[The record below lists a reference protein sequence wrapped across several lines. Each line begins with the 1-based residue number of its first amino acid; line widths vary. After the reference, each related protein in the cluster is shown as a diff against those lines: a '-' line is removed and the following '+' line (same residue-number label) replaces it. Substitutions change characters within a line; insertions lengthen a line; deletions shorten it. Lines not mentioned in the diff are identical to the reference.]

1 MRASRHE
8 RRRGQAVAA
17 AHRDVG
23 SAVAGRPW
31 LASYAW
37 RGWYFLG
44 MSETNQAAG
53 AVRGDEAAFTALTEP
68 YRRQLHLHCY
78 RMLGSFDEAEDLVQE
93 TLLRAW
99 RGWAGFEGRSMV
111 RTWLYRIA
119 TNACLDHLDSKAY
132 RLQSLESPQAAVDWI
147 QPYPDRLLDEI
158 AATDSGPDAL
168 VIARE
173 TTELAYLAAIQYLPP
188 KQRAILILRDALG
201 WSAKETASLLDESVP
216 SVNSALH
223 RARSSLR
230 TRLPKSRL
238 EWSTATA
245 PTVAERQLLERYM
258 DATDR
263 ADVSAL
269 TALLREE
276 ARLTMPPYPTWFHGR
291 EDIAAAFALSTDP
304 SSPTYLGQLR
314 TVATAAN
321 RQPAVAAYVRR
332 PGDSVYRAL
341 GLDVLRL
348 EGDLVVEITR
358 FVNADLLAAFGLPP
372 TL

>member
-1 MRASRHE
+1 VSVRNTNQEDAT
-8 RRRGQAVAA
+8 
-17 AHRDVG
+17 
-23 SAVAGRPW
+23 AVAG
-31 LASYAW
+31 
-37 RGWYFLG
+37 
-44 MSETNQAAG
+44 
-53 AVRGDEAAFTALTEP
+53 VRSGDEAAFAALTEP
-68 YRRQLHLHCY
+68 HRRQLHLHCY

-99 RGWAGFEGRSMV
+99 KGRAAFEGRSTV

-119 TNACLDHLDSKAY
+119 TNACLDLIESKSR
-132 RLQSLESPQAAVDWI
+132 RLESVESPQATDSYKVDWI
-147 QPYPDRLLDEI
+147 QPYPDRLLDQI
-158 AATDSGPDAL
+158 ASSDSGPDAV

-173 TTELAYLAAIQYLPP
+173 TIELAYLVAIQYLPP

-201 WSAKETASLLDESVP
+201 WSAKEAAVLLEESVA

-230 TRLPKSRL
+230 KRVPEPRL
-238 EWSTATA
+238 EWSTAAT
-245 PTVAERQLLERYM
+245 PTIAERKLLERYM
-258 DATDR
+258 DATER
-263 ADVSAL
+263 ADGAAL

-276 ARLTMPPYPTWFHGR
+276 ARLTMPPYPTWFQGR
-291 EDIAAAFALSTDP
+291 QDIATAFEFATDP
-304 SSPTYLGQLR
+304 KSPSYLGELR

-332 PGDSVYRAL
+332 TGDSEYRAL
-341 GLDVLRL
+341 GVDVLRL

-358 FVNADLLAAFGLPP
+358 FIRADIFAAFGLPP